1 MPMQNARL
9 IRLSL
14 ALIVGMGWLAAAPLQ
29 AQDAATATVTCKDGS
44 SSKGGQGACSHH
56 GGVNKG
62 AAASGEAASG
72 AAASTSTPA
81 AAPKAAPASAAPAA
95 TAKASETAAGS
106 SAMKSTADSA
116 KSGTPTAKCKDG
128 TMSYS
133 THHSG
138 SCSHHGGVAQFLDK

>member
-1 MPMQNARL
+1 MQNARL

-14 ALIVGMGWLAAAPLQ
+14 SLIVGIGLLTAAPLQ

-56 GGVNKG
+56 GGVNKSS
-62 AAASGEAASG
+62 AASGETATG
-72 AAASTSTPA
+72 AAATTPTPA
-81 AAPKAAPASAAPAA
+81 AALKAAPAPAAPAA
-95 TAKASETAAGS
+95 SPKASEASAAS
-106 SAMKSTADSA
+106 TAMKSTADSTQ
-116 KSGTPTAKCKDG
+116 SGTPTAKCKDG

-133 THHSG
+133 KHHSG